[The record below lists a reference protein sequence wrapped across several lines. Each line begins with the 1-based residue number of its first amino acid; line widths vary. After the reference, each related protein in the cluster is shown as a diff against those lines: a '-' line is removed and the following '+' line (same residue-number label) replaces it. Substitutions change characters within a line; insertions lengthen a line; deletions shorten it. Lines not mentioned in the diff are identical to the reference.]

1 MEFRLSSG
9 FFCNQRQEFLYA
21 SHGRIVLILYP
32 GHYSRHLLWFFRIGG
47 KVVDQFREISVQGFF
62 MGIIAAVNHGDMI
75 GTSLTVDRRVQ
86 FFVQTIP
93 VCPYIPEIEQP
104 VP

>member
-1 MEFRLSSG
+1 MRAMAAS
-9 FFCNQRQEFLYA
+9 FLFSIRA
-21 SHGRIVLILYP
+21 IIRVISV
-32 GHYSRHLLWFFRIGG
+32 LWFFRIGG
-47 KVVDQFREISVQGFF
+47 KIVDQFREISVQGFF

-86 FFVQTIP
+86 FFIQTIP

>member
-1 MEFRLSSG
+1 MRAMAAS
-9 FFCNQRQEFLYA
+9 FLFSIRA
-21 SHGRIVLILYP
+21 IIRVISV
-32 GHYSRHLLWFFRIGG
+32 LWFFRIGG
-47 KVVDQFREISVQGFF
+47 KIVDQFREISVQGFF

-75 GTSLTVDRRVQ
+75 GTSPTVDRRVQ
-86 FFVQTIP
+86 FFIQTIP

>member
-1 MEFRLSSG
+1 MRAMAAS
-9 FFCNQRQEFLYA
+9 FLFSIRA
-21 SHGRIVLILYP
+21 IIRVISV
-32 GHYSRHLLWFFRIGG
+32 LWFFRIGG

-86 FFVQTIP
+86 FFIQTIP